1 MRFTLPPGDHEIGR
15 LPGMSVQIEGSGVSR
30 HHSMLRVS
38 ASEVTVEDLGSKNGT
53 YVNNQRIVG
62 ARRLIH
68 GDKLAI
74 GEIKF
79 KVSFE
84 QGSTE
89 GR

>member
-84 QGSTE
+84 QGGTQ

>member
-1 MRFTLPPGDHEIGR
+1 MNL
-15 LPGMSVQIEGSGVSR
+15 SGVSR
-30 HHSMLRVS
+30 LHARIRVTV
-38 ASEVTVEDLGSKNGT
+38 AGATVEDLDSKNGT
-53 YVNNQRIVG
+53 YVNSQRIVG

-84 QGSTE
+84 QGT
-89 GR
+89 

>member
-1 MRFTLPPGDHEIGR
+1 MRFTLPHGDHEIGR

-53 YVNNQRIVG
+53 YVNSQRIVG

-84 QGSTE
+84 QGTE
-89 GR
+89 PR